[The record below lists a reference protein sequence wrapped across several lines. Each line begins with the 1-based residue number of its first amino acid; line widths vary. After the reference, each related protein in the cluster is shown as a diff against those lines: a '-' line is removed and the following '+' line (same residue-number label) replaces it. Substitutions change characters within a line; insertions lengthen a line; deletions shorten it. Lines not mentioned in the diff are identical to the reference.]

1 MTETLFLDQES
12 LSLSCIELT
21 ENTAV
26 AVSRFIG
33 AGDEYEANKAA
44 TESMLSGISRLKVNS
59 NIVAGNFE
67 NSGYDLPTGGVEAN
81 NSNLEIDIAVDPLEG
96 QTLTAKGLPN
106 ALSVIAFGKKNAF
119 LQVPKIYMEKLVV
132 GPIYKGNNIS
142 LEMCPTERILAMAS
156 IKNCEPDEISVCILE
171 RPRNLALIEE
181 IRKTNAKIKL
191 ISDGDIA
198 GTINCLKRDLTGI
211 DCYMGSGGAQEGI
224 LSAIATKCLDGH
236 MEARFKPNNDKNFE
250 ILLEKYNLKANK
262 IYRISEM
269 VKDEC
274 IFSASGITDNSL
286 IMGVKL
292 DNNLVKVET
301 LFLSSKSR
309 SFRKIS
315 MSKSLKH

>member
-106 ALSVIAFGKKNAF
+106 ALSVIAFGKKNH
-119 LQVPKIYMEKLVV
+119 
-132 GPIYKGNNIS
+132 G
-142 LEMCPTERILAMAS
+142 
-156 IKNCEPDEISVCILE
+156 
-171 RPRNLALIEE
+171 
-181 IRKTNAKIKL
+181 
-191 ISDGDIA
+191 
-198 GTINCLKRDLTGI
+198 
-211 DCYMGSGGAQEGI
+211 
-224 LSAIATKCLDGH
+224 
-236 MEARFKPNNDKNFE
+236 
-250 ILLEKYNLKANK
+250 
-262 IYRISEM
+262 
-269 VKDEC
+269 
-274 IFSASGITDNSL
+274 
-286 IMGVKL
+286 
-292 DNNLVKVET
+292 
-301 LFLSSKSR
+301 
-309 SFRKIS
+309 
-315 MSKSLKH
+315 